1 MADINGNVEVT
12 VKQRLETIQEIL
24 DVMQNLNGR
33 KGRSKYGFV
42 NTSGRR
48 QLKRIGQF
56 LNELGEDY
64 E

>member
-24 DVMQNLNGR
+24 DVMQNLNGQ
-33 KGRSKYGFV
+33 KGKSKYGFV

-56 LNELGEDY
+56 LNELGE
-64 E
+64 EL

>member
-33 KGRSKYGFV
+33 KGKSKYGFV

-56 LNELGEDY
+56 LNELGE
-64 E
+64 EL

>member
-56 LNELGEDY
+56 LNEIGE
-64 E
+64 EL